1 MGNSVVSRGRST
13 TKEMLAAGDIAPSPQ
28 LVEELLEQEAR
39 WQLVALLRPIW
50 MERKLVGRIAI
61 YAMFISLIIAFL
73 IPSEYESTT
82 RLMPPDNSSS
92 AGLAVLSAI
101 GGGAV
106 GSAGGNSGGGM
117 AALASDFLGLKTS
130 GALFVG
136 ILESRT
142 IQDGVINR
150 LDLRKVYSVRT
161 YERARKILTE
171 RTTLTD
177 ERKSGIVTISV
188 LDRNPQR
195 ASAIARAY
203 VDELNLVLAQSSTSS
218 ARRERIFLEERLK
231 AVKQSLDESQKRFSE
246 FASAKGVLD
255 VKEQTKAM
263 VEAASILE
271 GQLIAAESE
280 ERGLEQIYTS
290 GNVRVRSLQ
299 ARIQELKNQLNR
311 IGGIPNKGETRD
323 AADEE
328 DALYPSIR
336 QLPLVGVTWADLYRE
351 AKISEIVYE
360 TLTKQY
366 ELAKVQEA
374 KEIPVARI
382 FDQPNVPEKKASPHR
397 FILTLVGTF
406 LGVIFGAAYIVGK
419 ESWGQRDAADPVKIF
434 LTEVYKDTSA
444 TCRSLAAKLRL
455 LSMFSRFH
463 QSPTSQNGETNG
475 DH

>member
-1 MGNSVVSRGRST
+1 
-13 TKEMLAAGDIAPSPQ
+13 MLAPGELTPSRQ
-28 LVEELLEQEAR
+28 VVEELLEQEAG
-39 WQLVALLRPIW
+39 WQLVALLQPIW
-50 MERKLVGRIAI
+50 MERKLVGRITI

-106 GSAGGNSGGGM
+106 GSAGGNSGGGL
-117 AALASDFLGLKTS
+117 AAMASDFLGLKTS

-142 IQDGVINR
+142 IQDGIINR

-161 YERARKILTE
+161 YERARKILTK

-177 ERKSGIVTISV
+177 ERKSGIVTITV

-231 AVKQSLDESQKRFSE
+231 AVKQGLDESQKRFSE

-280 ERGLEQIYTS
+280 ERGLEQIFTS

-299 ARIQELKNQLNR
+299 ARIQELKSQLNR

-323 AADEE
+323 ATEEE
-328 DALYPSIR
+328 DTLYPSIR

-419 ESWGQRDAADPVKIF
+419 KSWGQRDAADPVKIF
-434 LTEVYKDTSA
+434 LTEVYKDTSVA
-444 TCRSLAAKLRL
+444 CRPLGAKLRRL
-455 LSMFSRFH
+455 PMPSRFR
-463 QSPTSQNGETNG
+463 QSPTPQNDETNG